1 MRIKLFT
8 VLTVVALLAALLL
21 GMPVNAQTGGYKLTV
36 LHTNDNHGHWESFV
50 VSNVPQGG
58 IARRATLVKQ
68 LRAANPNTLL
78 LDAGDVSQGTL
89 YFVQYRTQEGRDFYN
104 LLGYDAVAPGNHE
117 FDLGSKVFADNFVS
131 GAKFSI
137 VLANVELA
145 NEPTLAGKIPPFV
158 VKQVGGEKIGIFG
171 MMTDDLPIDSNPGS
185 NIQMKNAG
193 ETAKAAVADLEK
205 QGVNKI
211 ILLSHRGYGP
221 DLDLAA
227 KVDGIDLIVGGHTD
241 TLLGDPTKPDKSL
254 GAPAGAYPTVVKT
267 PNGGKTLVVQD
278 FEFGRLLGKIDLT
291 FDDKGEVTA
300 YEGSPILVDSTIK
313 DDPEVAKKLADLAK
327 PLDDLKKQII
337 GKTTVDLI
345 GDAQIIRNQE
355 TNLGNLV
362 ADAML
367 WATAMD
373 KTQIAIANDGG
384 IRRTIKTGDISYGD
398 VLEILPFG
406 NRLVQFD
413 LTGADLLAA
422 LEHGISQVYAGGGS
436 AGRFPQIAGLKFS
449 ADLSKPVGSRVSAV
463 QVGNAKDGFKPL
475 DKNATYRI
483 ITNDFMAGGGDG
495 YAMFKNG
502 KNVNGGDVPMDQSL
516 TDYIKCLN
524 APVASQV
531 EGRITLT
538 GTPPPAPTAAPTA
551 AVTTTIAPSPVVASP
566 TATPTSTLTPTP
578 TLSPLPLWTPLPIPT
593 FSFQPILPHLLI
605 PC

>member
-1 MRIKLFT
+1 MTTRKGLGIKKNSEFQIL
-8 VLTVVALLAALLL
+8 
-21 GMPVNAQTGGYKLTV
+21 NSK
-36 LHTNDNHGHWESFV
+36 FV
-50 VSNVPQGG
+50 IQ
-58 IARRATLVKQ
+58 
-68 LRAANPNTLL
+68 
-78 LDAGDVSQGTL
+78 
-89 YFVQYRTQEGRDFYN
+89 GRDFSN
-104 LLGYDAVAPGNHE
+104 LLGYDVVAPGNHE
-117 FDLGSKVFADNFVS
+117 FDPGSKVFADNFVS

-137 VLANVELA
+137 VLANVELT

-171 MMTDDLPIDSNPGS
+171 MITDDLPIDSNPGS

-193 ETAKAAVADLEK
+193 ETAKATVADLEK
-205 QGVNKI
+205 HGVNKI

-227 KVDGIDLIVGGHTD
+227 KVDGINLIVGGHTH
-241 TLLGDPTKPDKSL
+241 TLLGDPTKLDKSL

-291 FDDKGEVTA
+291 FNDKGEVTA

-345 GDAQIIRNQE
+345 GDAQILRNQE

-373 KTQIAIANDGG
+373 KTQIAIVNGGG
-384 IRRTIKTGDISYGD
+384 IRRTIKTADISYGD
-398 VLEILPFG
+398 VLEVLPFG

-422 LEHGISQVYAGGGS
+422 LENGISQVYAGGGS

-449 ADLSKPVGSRVSAV
+449 ADLSSRSDRA
-463 QVGNAKDGFKPL
+463 
-475 DKNATYRI
+475 
-483 ITNDFMAGGGDG
+483 
-495 YAMFKNG
+495 
-502 KNVNGGDVPMDQSL
+502 
-516 TDYIKCLN
+516 
-524 APVASQV
+524 
-531 EGRITLT
+531 
-538 GTPPPAPTAAPTA
+538 
-551 AVTTTIAPSPVVASP
+551 
-566 TATPTSTLTPTP
+566 
-578 TLSPLPLWTPLPIPT
+578 
-593 FSFQPILPHLLI
+593 
-605 PC
+605 